1 MVFVGLFLKSI
12 FLILLLSAFFFIG
25 IILYLYVRVKKM
37 TKTFNS
43 KSTRRSTNKSQPT
56 NEHVYYERPESQA
69 KRKIFV
75 KDEGEYVDFEEE
87 KN

>member
-1 MVFVGLFLKSI
+1 
-12 FLILLLSAFFFIG
+12 
-25 IILYLYVRVKKM
+25 M

>member
-25 IILYLYVRVKKM
+25 IILYLYVRAKQM
-37 TKTFNS
+37 TKTFNY
-43 KSTRRSTNKSQPT
+43 KRTNDGK
-56 NEHVYYERPESQA
+56 
-69 KRKIFV
+69 FFG

-87 KN
+87 NN